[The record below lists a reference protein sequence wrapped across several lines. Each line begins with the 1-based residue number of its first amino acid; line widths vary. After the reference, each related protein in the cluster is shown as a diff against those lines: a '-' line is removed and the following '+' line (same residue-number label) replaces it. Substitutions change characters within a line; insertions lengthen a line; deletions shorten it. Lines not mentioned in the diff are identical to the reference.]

1 MTGKHT
7 RRAGA
12 ALRTLQMAAFPA
24 AKPSGRAAT
33 KRARSFNDQFQP
45 VRRRQAR

>member
-12 ALRTLQMAAFPA
+12 ALRTLQMAGVSL
-24 AKPSGRAAT
+24 PSNAQRT
-33 KRARSFNDQFQP
+33 
-45 VRRRQAR
+45 RRHQACAVTQ